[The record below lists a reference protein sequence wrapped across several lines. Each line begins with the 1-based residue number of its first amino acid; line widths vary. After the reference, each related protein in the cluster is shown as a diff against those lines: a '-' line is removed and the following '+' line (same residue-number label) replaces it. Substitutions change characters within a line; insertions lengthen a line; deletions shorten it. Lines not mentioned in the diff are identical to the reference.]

1 MIDPSSI
8 NQIVDLAH
16 IEDVVG
22 EYVNLKRSG
31 SRYKGNCP
39 FHDEKTPSFVV
50 TPGMGIYKCF
60 GCQKGGNVIQF
71 VMDIENL
78 SFTESARFLAKKY
91 GIDLIETNSGNS
103 DASMEQQREKESL
116 QALNDFALSFFQ
128 DQLLQAEEGRTMALP
143 YFRERGYTQKSI
155 DFWKVGYSPAS
166 WTAFYDHAKSKGYSD
181 EVLLKAGLI
190 KQRDKDGGFYD
201 LFRNRVIFPLVA
213 VNGKV
218 IGFAGRVMS
227 KVDKAPKYVNSP
239 ETLLY
244 KKSDFLYALSQSK
257 SEIRKNDKVYLMEG
271 YTDVMTLQQAGI
283 GNVAASSGTALT
295 PGQIRMVKRFTS
307 NVSVIYDGD
316 IAGMKA
322 SLRGIDLLLEQDLN
336 VRVIPLPEGQD
347 PDSYC
352 KELGSEGFQEYL
364 KNNEQNFIVFKAEL
378 LLTEAS
384 NDPLRKSEVV
394 SDILGSLSLINDK
407 IKREILLQELQS
419 ICDIP
424 IQTLYTE
431 LGKIDRKNR
440 QKDSEKNISQEL
452 SLLKQ
457 AEATINEFSDP
468 NTEVLSDVHQ
478 ERALIRM
485 IMLHG
490 NKPVGT
496 EELTIT
502 EFILQELDDDAN
514 ASFQLMHEPYTLILE
529 FVKLYYSN
537 NQCAPEAVDF
547 AKHSNPAISK
557 FAAEIYSTEHT
568 LSSAFIDNLISVK
581 TEDDNYPK
589 ELIDIFLNL
598 RRTKIEEM
606 ILEEQKKLV
615 DPEEDDSEVL
625 QVLDYLII
633 LRKQIAD
640 QIGAVTARL

>member
-8 NQIVDLAH
+8 NQIIDLAH

-91 GIDLIETNSGNS
+91 GVDIIETNSGNS
-103 DASMEQQREKESL
+103 DASMELQREKESL
-116 QALNDFALSFFQ
+116 QALNDFALAFFQ
-128 DQLLQAEEGRTMALP
+128 DQLLNKEEGRTMALP
-143 YFRERGYTQKSI
+143 YFRERGYTQESI
-155 DFWKVGYSPAS
+155 EFWKVGYSPAS
-166 WTAFYDHAKSKGYSD
+166 WTAFYEHAKSKGYSD

-190 KQRDKDGGFYD
+190 KQRDKDGSFYD

-257 SEIRKNDKVYLMEG
+257 SEIRKHDKVYLMEG
-271 YTDVMTLQQAGI
+271 YTDVMTLQQSGI

-295 PGQIRMVKRFTS
+295 PGQIRMVKRFTN

-316 IAGMKA
+316 VAGMKA

-352 KELGSEGFQEYL
+352 KELGSEGFQKYL
-364 KNNEQNFIVFKAEL
+364 KNHEQNFIVFKAEL
-378 LLTEAS
+378 LLKETA

-394 SDILGSLSLINDK
+394 SDILGSLSLISDK
-407 IKREILLQELQS
+407 IKREVLLQELQN

-431 LGKIDRKNR
+431 LSKIDRKNR
-440 QKDSEKNISQEL
+440 QKESEKSISQEL

-457 AEATINEFSDP
+457 AEATINQYSEP
-468 NTEVLSDVHQ
+468 NTEVLSDIHQ

-490 NKPVGT
+490 NKPVGN
-496 EELTIT
+496 EDLTIT
-502 EFILQELDDDAN
+502 EFVIQELDDEEN

-529 FVKLYYSN
+529 YVREFYAE
-537 NQCAPEAVDF
+537 NQCAPEAVDY
-547 AKHSNPAISK
+547 AKHPDPSISQ
-557 FAAEIYSTEHT
+557 FAAEIYSSEHT
-568 LSSAFIDNLISVK
+568 LSKAFKDNLISVK
-581 TEDDNYPK
+581 TEEDNYPK

-606 ILEEQKKLV
+606 ILEEQKKLL
-615 DPEEDDSEVL
+615 DPEEDDLEVL
-625 QVLDYLII
+625 QVLDYLIG

>member
-22 EYVNLKRSG
+22 EYVNLKRTG
-31 SRYKGNCP
+31 GRYKGNCP

-91 GIDLIETNSGNS
+91 GIDIVETNSGNP
-103 DASMEQQREKESL
+103 DVSMELQREKESL
-116 QALNDFALSFFQ
+116 QALNDFALTYFQ
-128 DQLLQAEEGRTMALP
+128 DQLLNQEEGRTTALP
-143 YFRERGYTQKSI
+143 YFKERGYTKESI

-166 WTAFYDHAKSKGYSD
+166 WTAFYEYAKVKGYSED
-181 EVLLKAGLI
+181 VLLKAGLI
-190 KQRDKDGGFYD
+190 KQREKDGSYYD

-257 SEIRKNDKVYLMEG
+257 SEIRKYDKVYLMEG

-295 PGQIRMVKRFTS
+295 PGQIRMVRRFTS
-307 NVSVIYDGD
+307 NVTVIYDGD
-316 IAGMKA
+316 VAGMKA

-336 VRVIPLPEGQD
+336 VRVVPLPEGQD

-352 KELGSEGFQEYL
+352 KELGSDGFKDYL
-364 KNNEQNFIVFKAEL
+364 NNHEQNFIVFKAEL
-378 LLTEAS
+378 LLKES
-384 NDPLRKSEVV
+384 VNDPLRKSEVI
-394 SDILGSLSLINDK
+394 SDILSSLSLIRDK
-407 IKREILLQELQS
+407 IKRELLLKELQAK
-419 ICDIP
+419 CDIP
-424 IQTLYTE
+424 IQTLYSE
-431 LGKIDRKNR
+431 INKIDRKNR
-440 QKDSEKNISQEL
+440 QNDSQKSISQEL

-457 AEATINEFSDP
+457 VEATINEYADP
-468 NTEVLSDVHQ
+468 NTEALSDKHQ

-496 EELTIT
+496 EDLKII
-502 EFILQELDDDAN
+502 EFIIQELDDEEN
-514 ASFQLMHEPYTLILE
+514 ASFQLVHEPFTSILE
-529 FVKLYYSN
+529 YAREYYTQN
-537 NQCAPEAVDF
+537 NNAPEAVDY
-547 AKHSNPAISK
+547 AKHPNTSISK
-557 FAAEIYSTEHT
+557 FAAEIYSSDHI
-568 LSSAFIDNLISVK
+568 LSKAYSDNLISIK

-606 ILEEQKKLV
+606 ILEEQKKLL

-625 QVLDYLII
+625 QVLDYLVG
-633 LRKQIAD
+633 LRRKIAE